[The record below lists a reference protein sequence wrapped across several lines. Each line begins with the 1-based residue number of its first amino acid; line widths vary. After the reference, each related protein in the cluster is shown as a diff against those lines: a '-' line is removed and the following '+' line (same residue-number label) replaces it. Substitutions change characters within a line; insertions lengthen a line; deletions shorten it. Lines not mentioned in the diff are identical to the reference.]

1 MQELIE
7 SIEERK
13 LMVRCWHCDWHEQRT
28 LSWFSGQRHMN
39 CPQCES
45 IIVLDT
51 SDVRR
56 ELARQRRQLSE
67 LRTQIAKLLG
77 DARKRST
84 LLSGES
90 ASVPQDPLME
100 LAIAK
105 SHPDI
110 LLPSIRGAAAARR
123 HAR

>member
-1 MQELIE
+1 MQDLME
-7 SIEERK
+7 SIEERQWS
-13 LMVRCWHCDWHEQRT
+13 VRCWHCDWNELRT
-28 LSWFSGQRHMN
+28 LSWFAGQRHMN

-56 ELARQRRQLSE
+56 ELARQRRQLAQ
-67 LRTQIAKLLG
+67 LRDQIAKLLG

-84 LLSGES
+84 LMPGES
-90 ASVPQDPLME
+90 AGGSQDPLME

-105 SHPDI
+105 SHPDV
-110 LLPSIRGAAAARR
+110 LLPSMRGTAAARR
-123 HAR
+123 QAR

>member
-1 MQELIE
+1 MQNLIDT
-7 SIEERK
+7 IEERR
-13 LMVRCWHCDWHEQRT
+13 LLVRCWHCDWSEQRT
-28 LSWFSGQRHMN
+28 LRWFSGQRHMS
-39 CPQCES
+39 CPNCES

-67 LRTQIAKLLG
+67 LRDQIAKLLG

-84 LLSGES
+84 LMPGES
-90 ASVPQDPLME
+90 AGAVRDPLME

-110 LLPSIRGAAAARR
+110 LLPSMRGTAAARR

>member
-1 MQELIE
+1 MQDLIE
-7 SIEERK
+7 SIEERQ
-13 LMVRCWHCDWHEQRT
+13 LSVRCWHCDWNEQRT
-28 LSWFSGQRHMN
+28 LSWFAGQRHMS

-56 ELARQRRQLSE
+56 ELARQRRQLSQ
-67 LRTQIAKLLG
+67 LRDQIAKLLG

-84 LLSGES
+84 LMPGES
-90 ASVPQDPLME
+90 AGGSPDPLME

-110 LLPSIRGAAAARR
+110 LLPSMRGTAAARR
-123 HAR
+123 QAR

>member
-7 SIEERK
+7 SIEERT
-13 LMVRCWHCDWHEQRT
+13 LLVRCWHCDWNELRT

-39 CPQCES
+39 CPYCEN

-56 ELARQRRQLSE
+56 ELTRQRRQLSE
-67 LRTQIAKLLG
+67 LGSQIAKLLG
-77 DARKRST
+77 DARKRSM
-84 LLSGES
+84 LLPGES
-90 ASVPQDPLME
+90 GSVPQDPMMG

-105 SHPDI
+105 SHPDNS
-110 LLPSIRGAAAARR
+110 LPSLRGAAAARR

>member
-1 MQELIE
+1 MQDLIE

-13 LMVRCWHCDWHEQRT
+13 LLVRCWHCDWTEHRT
-28 LSWFSGQRHMN
+28 LSWFSGQRHMS
-39 CPQCES
+39 CPECES

-56 ELARQRRQLSE
+56 ELARQRRQLTE
-67 LRTQIAKLLG
+67 LRDQIAKLLG

-84 LLSGES
+84 LMTCGS
-90 ASVPQDPLME
+90 ACVAQDPLME

-110 LLPSIRGAAAARR
+110 LLPSMRGTAAARR

>member
-1 MQELIE
+1 MQDRIE

-13 LMVRCWHCDWHEQRT
+13 LPVRCWHCDWNEQRT
-28 LSWFSGQRHMN
+28 LSWFSGQRHMS

-67 LRTQIAKLLG
+67 LRDQIAKLLG
-77 DARKRST
+77 DARKRSAFVP
-84 LLSGES
+84 GES
-90 ASVPQDPLME
+90 ASVARDPLME

-110 LLPSIRGAAAARR
+110 LLPSMRGTAAARR

>member
-1 MQELIE
+1 MQDLIE

-13 LMVRCWHCDWHEQRT
+13 LLLRCWHCDWNEQRT

-67 LRTQIAKLLG
+67 LRDQIAKLLG

-84 LLSGES
+84 LMPGDS
-90 ASVPQDPLME
+90 ASVAHDPLLE

-110 LLPSIRGAAAARR
+110 LLPSMRGTAAARR

>member
-1 MQELIE
+1 MQDLIE

-13 LMVRCWHCDWHEQRT
+13 LLVRCWHCDWNEHRS

-39 CPQCES
+39 CPHCES

-67 LRTQIAKLLG
+67 LRSQIAKLLG

-84 LLSGES
+84 LMPGES
-90 ASVPQDPLME
+90 SNLPQDPLME

-105 SHPDI
+105 SHPD
-110 LLPSIRGAAAARR
+110 LLQPSMRSAAAARR